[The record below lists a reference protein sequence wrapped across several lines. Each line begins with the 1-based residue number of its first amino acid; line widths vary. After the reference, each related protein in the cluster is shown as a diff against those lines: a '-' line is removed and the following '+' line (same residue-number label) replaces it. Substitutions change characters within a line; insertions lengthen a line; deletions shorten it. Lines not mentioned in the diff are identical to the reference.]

1 MTRTAAICLGTAL
14 FLAATGTT
22 DAKTIYPLNRAEI
35 LSGSRFDLKV
45 EFPGAPG
52 AAAMRVTINGTD
64 AASAAGKSPSVI
76 EREDG
81 GDYSAFW
88 IRDIALTTPGKYV
101 LEAPPNTHTP

>member
-14 FLAATGTT
+14 FLVATGMA
-22 DAKTIYPLNRAEI
+22 DAQTIYPLNRAEI

-45 EFPGAPG
+45 EFPGTLP
-52 AAAMRVTINGTD
+52 AAALRVTINGTD
-64 AASAAGKSPSVI
+64 AASVAGKSPSVI

-88 IRDIALTTPGKYV
+88 IRDTP
-101 LEAPPNTHTP
+101 